1 MPMFLKITISI
12 PGIVLDIVELY
23 LKKKDSESQRLKFNI

>member
-23 LKKKDSESQRLKFNI
+23 LKKKIQNPKG